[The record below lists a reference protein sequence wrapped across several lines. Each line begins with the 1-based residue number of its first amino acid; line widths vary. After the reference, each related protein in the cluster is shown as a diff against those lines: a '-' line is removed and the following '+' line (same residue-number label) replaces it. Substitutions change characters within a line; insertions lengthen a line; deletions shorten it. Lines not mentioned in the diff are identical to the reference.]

1 MYHKITPKRQIL
13 FGDFF
18 IFEKIL
24 KSKQMPWKS
33 DATIHCD
40 LLLAKEQVYE
50 SCGFECSLP
59 EKEKESAE
67 YGAYSFLL
75 NNKSIVFRV
84 AKITPTK
91 IGQFVTLRKRI
102 DKGPIQPFDCTDAI
116 DLIVISVRKE
126 NRVGQFV
133 FPKSVLCEKGI
144 ISTTTKEGKRAIRVY
159 PPWDETINKQA
170 QKTQEWQL
178 DYFLE
183 IPNFETVNIERVKM
197 LYGLDH

>member
-1 MYHKITPKRQIL
+1 M
-13 FGDFF
+13 
-18 IFEKIL
+18 
-24 KSKQMPWKS
+24 SWKS
-33 DATIHCD
+33 DPTIHTD
-40 LLLAKEQVYE
+40 LLLAKEKLYDT
-50 SCGFECSLP
+50 SNFECSFP

-91 IGQFVTLRKRI
+91 IGQFVTLWKRI
-102 DKGPIQPFDCTDAI
+102 GKGPIQPFDCTDAI

-133 FPKSVLCEKGI
+133 FHKSVLCEKGI
-144 ISTTTKEGKRAIRVY
+144 ISTTAKEGKRAIRVY
-159 PPWDETINKQA
+159 PPWDEATSKQA
-170 QKTQEWQL
+170 QKTQKWQL

-183 IPNFETVNIERVKM
+183 IPTDEKVNIERAKM
-197 LYGLDH
+197 LYGL